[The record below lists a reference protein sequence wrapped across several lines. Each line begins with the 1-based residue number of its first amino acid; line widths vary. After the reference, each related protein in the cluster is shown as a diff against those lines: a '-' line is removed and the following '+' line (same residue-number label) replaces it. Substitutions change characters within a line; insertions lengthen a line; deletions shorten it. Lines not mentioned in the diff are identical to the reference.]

1 MGKIMK
7 ALNLFKRKGSKTTS
21 RSENPGLSNLRTQ
34 SYILKENRRQG
45 YPLGDLPSA
54 ASEISKA
61 TTKYG
66 GQGIILKKGVP
77 TKSVGKSI
85 AQWQVKCY
93 CRYHTIPI
101 YLLLISAPYPNF
113 FASCTSIT

>member
-85 AQWQVKCY
+85 AQWHVKQGKKQGFYPLRARDKQVGKIFDSQ
-93 CRYHTIPI
+93 RKKKG
-101 YLLLISAPYPNF
+101 
-113 FASCTSIT
+113 

>member
-1 MGKIMK
+1 MFWEFRLKKLMK
-7 ALNLFKRKGSKTTS
+7 KSTSKSRKP
-21 RSENPGLSNLRTQ
+21 ENPGLSNLRTQ

-66 GQGIILKKGVP
+66 GQGIVLKKGM
-77 TKSVGKSI
+77 TMSKGKTL
-85 AQWQVKCY
+85 ALWHAKQGRKQGF
-93 CRYHTIPI
+93 
-101 YLLLISAPYPNF
+101 YPLKKGKK
-113 FASCTSIT
+113 